1 MGWQKTRDRRVD
13 VDADAAE
20 DVLAALS
27 TTDDPF
33 WTSPVGD
40 AARARLRGDRFFQVE
55 LDHRTLTVY
64 PEQSGSGRRARRSKG
79 AADLLGQIE
88 ELGWVLAHAT
98 WWPGNT
104 VRGIYLFRA
113 AVDDAAEDGQHT
125 ADVHHLPAHRAD
137 VAL

>member
-1 MGWQKTRDRRVD
+1 MGRQRSRDRRVD
-13 VDADAAE
+13 TDAAE
-20 DVLAALS
+20 DVLDALS

-55 LDHRTLTVY
+55 LDHRTLSMY
-64 PEQSGSGRRARRSKG
+64 AEQARTSGRRARRSKG

-88 ELGWVLAHAT
+88 ELGWVLEHAT

-104 VRGIYLFRA
+104 VRGVYLFRA
-113 AVDDAAEDGQHT
+113 AADDPAEEGSPT
-125 ADVHHLPAHRAD
+125 AEVRHLPAHRAD
-137 VAL
+137 IAL

>member
-1 MGWQKTRDRRVD
+1 MGWQKTRDRRIVET
-13 VDADAAE
+13 DAAE

-27 TTDDPF
+27 ATDDPF

-55 LDHRTLTVY
+55 LDHRALTVY
-64 PEQSGSGRRARRSKG
+64 AEQSGTAGRRARRSKG

-88 ELGWVLAHAT
+88 ELGWVLEHAT

-113 AVDDAAEDGQHT
+113 TVDDEVVESPQT
-125 ADVHHLPAHRAD
+125 ADIRHLPAHRAD

>member
-1 MGWQKTRDRRVD
+1 MGWQRSRDRRVEM
-13 VDADAAE
+13 DAAE
-20 DVLAALS
+20 DVVAALNQ
-27 TTDDPF
+27 TDDPF

-55 LDHRTLTVY
+55 LDHRTLTGY
-64 PEQSGSGRRARRSKG
+64 PEQAGGTGRRARRSKG

-88 ELGWVLAHAT
+88 ELGWVLEHAT

-113 AVDDAAEDGQHT
+113 AADDPEAEGAVT
-125 ADVHHLPAHRAD
+125 AEVRHLPAHRAD

>member
-13 VDADAAE
+13 TDADE
-20 DVLAALS
+20 EVLAALS

-55 LDHRTLTVY
+55 LDHRTLTGY
-64 PEQSGSGRRARRSKG
+64 AEQSGRVGRRARRSNG

-88 ELGWVLAHAT
+88 ELGWVLEHAT
-98 WWPGNT
+98 WWPGNA

-113 AVDDAAEDGQHT
+113 AVDEPAVESPGTAE
-125 ADVHHLPAHRAD
+125 VRHLPAHRAD
-137 VAL
+137 VAR